1 MNQVS
6 KILMT
11 ALFAVLVAISAT
23 GCARNKATQESGL
36 VPYQPAERAELGA
49 ASSGSSKSGYQAPY
63 SK

>member
-1 MNQVS
+1 
-6 KILMT
+6 MT